1 MTINE
6 TVKWFNSIFDINRN
20 NNQEKKDDF
29 GIGLTSDIEYLKQK
43 NSNIKLLGFTQCNNL
58 DVAKKLI
65 ECMQKEGFEIKQEES
80 IEKNV
85 PHVFVYLYKKEL
97 Q

>member
-1 MTINE
+1 
-6 TVKWFNSIFDINRN
+6 
-20 NNQEKKDDF
+20 
-29 GIGLTSDIEYLKQK
+29 
-43 NSNIKLLGFTQCNNL
+43 
-58 DVAKKLI
+58 
-65 ECMQKEGFEIKQEES
+65 MQKEGFEIKQEES